1 MANHTTLISQ
11 RVINALTIDV
21 EDYHSIVS
29 REWFGQDQLP
39 WEVVVRNTE
48 LILDILAEFDIK
60 ATFFMLG
67 EVAETYK
74 QMVRTIAEAGHE
86 LGVHGYKHLPV
97 NNLTRE
103 QFTAEVEPAK
113 KLIEDLTGQNMLG
126 YRAAAFSINLKMT
139 WAFEV
144 LAELGFKYDSSVY
157 PIKSRRYG
165 DPSAG
170 LEPFQVQ
177 LPVGTIWE
185 IPPATLEFLSRRW
198 PAGGGGYLRH
208 FPYQLNRWALSKIN
222 NFRPAAVYIHPY
234 EIDTMPGRE
243 PDPQWPIKKRLRY
256 RLFTY
261 LQYRNRTTVKAK
273 LHQLLRDF
281 KFARIIDVYDKCLAQ

>member
-1 MANHTTLISQ
+1 MH
-11 RVINALTIDV
+11 RVNALTIDV

-29 REWFGQDQLP
+29 REWFGQDESP
-39 WEVVVRNTE
+39 WNVVVKNTE
-48 LILDILAEFDIK
+48 LILDILAEFDTK

-74 QMVRTIAEAGHE
+74 QMVRQIAKGGHE
-86 LGVHGYKHLPV
+86 LGVHGYKHLRV

-103 QFTAEVEPAK
+103 QFRAEVEPAK

-126 YRAAAFSINLKMT
+126 YRAAAFSVNLKMT
-139 WAFEV
+139 WVFEV
-144 LAELGFKYDSSVY
+144 LSELGFKYDSSIY

-165 DPSAG
+165 DSSARP
-170 LEPFQVQ
+170 EPFQVP
-177 LPVGTIWE
+177 LPGGTIWE

-208 FPYQLNRWALSKIN
+208 FPYQLSRWALRKIN
-222 NFRPAAVYIHPY
+222 NSRPATVYMHPY
-234 EIDTMPGRE
+234 EIDTAPGRE
-243 PDPQWPIKKRLRY
+243 PDRQWPIKKRLRY

-261 LQYRNRTTVKAK
+261 LQYRNRATVKAK
-273 LHQLLRDF
+273 LYKLLRDF
-281 KFARIIDVYDKCLAQ
+281 KFARIVDVYDKLLA

>member
-1 MANHTTLISQ
+1 MSKSSLPGTH
-11 RVINALTIDV
+11 RVNALTIDV

-29 REWFGQDQLP
+29 REWFGQDESP
-39 WEVVVRNTE
+39 WNVVVKNTE
-48 LILDILAEFDIK
+48 LILDILAEFDTK

-74 QMVRTIAEAGHE
+74 QMVRQIAKGGHE
-86 LGVHGYKHLPV
+86 LGVHGYKHLRV

-103 QFTAEVEPAK
+103 QFRAEVEPAK

-126 YRAAAFSINLKMT
+126 YRAAAFSVNLKMT
-139 WAFEV
+139 WVFEV
-144 LAELGFKYDSSVY
+144 LAELGFKYDSSIY

-165 DPSAG
+165 DPSAR
-170 LEPFQVQ
+170 LEPFQVP
-177 LPVGTIWE
+177 LPGGTIWE

-208 FPYQLNRWALSKIN
+208 FPYQLSRWALRKIN
-222 NFRPAAVYIHPY
+222 SSRPATVYIHPY
-234 EIDTMPGRE
+234 EIDTVPGRK
-243 PDPQWPIKKRLRY
+243 PDGQWPIKKRLRY

-261 LQYRNRTTVKAK
+261 LQYRNRATVKTK
-273 LHQLLRDF
+273 LHKLLRDF
-281 KFARIIDVYDKCLAQ
+281 KFARIVDVYDKLLA